1 MNSALLSRF
10 DLVFILL
17 DQPNEELDAILSEH
31 VMELHSNV
39 GERNK
44 RFIILRNYI
53 SSKGH
58 LEERHFSDSYSVSV
72 LVFFGKYFA

>member
-58 LEERHFSDSYSVSV
+58 LEECHFSDSYSVSV
-72 LVFFGKYFA
+72 LVFSGKYFA